1 MACCT
6 ESCTHCSYEV
16 DTNEP
21 KGQCPACG
29 HETRME
35 YDEDFDED
43 DDPDDERRH
52 DEQED
57 C

>member
-43 DDPDDERRH
+43 DDPDDEMED
-52 DEQED
+52 DE
-57 C
+57 